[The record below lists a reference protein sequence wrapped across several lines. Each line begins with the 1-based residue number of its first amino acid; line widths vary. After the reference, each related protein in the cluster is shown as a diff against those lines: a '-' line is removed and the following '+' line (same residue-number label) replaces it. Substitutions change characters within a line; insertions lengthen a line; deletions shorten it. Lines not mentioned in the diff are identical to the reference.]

1 MIIIVS
7 DNEKEV
13 RIGLIKNDYKI
24 MDHGFYL
31 KFLLVF
37 YVLIISNG
45 CKWGNEDGVESTSQ
59 AGRQTVSTVVQQ
71 LIRGLS
77 FSFLAQS
84 GLWAKSIRNLWI
96 IG

>member
-45 CKWGNEDGVESTSQ
+45 CK
-59 AGRQTVSTVVQQ
+59 
-71 LIRGLS
+71 
-77 FSFLAQS
+77 
-84 GLWAKSIRNLWI
+84 
-96 IG
+96 